1 MHNFFILQ
9 QYVCY
14 TKILNMFRAARCSK
28 LVKDLSVTY
37 ILLKNKEIAH

>member
-14 TKILNMFRAARCSK
+14 TKILNMFEDRN
-28 LVKDLSVTY
+28 VIY
-37 ILLKNKEIAH
+37 ILLKNKEIVH